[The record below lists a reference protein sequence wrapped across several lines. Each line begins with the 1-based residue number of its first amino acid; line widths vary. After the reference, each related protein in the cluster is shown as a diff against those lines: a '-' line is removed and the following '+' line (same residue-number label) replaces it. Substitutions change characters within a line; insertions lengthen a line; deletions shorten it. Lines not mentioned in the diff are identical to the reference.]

1 MHSEPEHLNKKSGL
15 KKMVKLDINNFTNSL
30 KHYFPTEINGKT
42 VKLIDFIKTVFF
54 GQDYFKVSDLLW
66 PGALRYPKKLRN
78 CGHVLTKYLI
88 FKSIFYVK

>member
-15 KKMVKLDINNFTNSL
+15 KKMVKSDINNFTNSL
-30 KHYFPTEINGKT
+30 KHYFPTEMNGKT

-66 PGALRYPKKLRN
+66 CIEMQNRIKKLW
-78 CGHVLTKYLI
+78 TYFIKYLN
-88 FKSIFYVK
+88 FKLSFYVK

>member
-42 VKLIDFIKTVFF
+42 VKSIDFIKTEFF
-54 GQDYFKVSDLLW
+54 GLDYFKVSDLLW
-66 PGALRYPKKLRN
+66 CIEIQNRIKKLWTYFN
-78 CGHVLTKYLI
+78 KI
-88 FKSIFYVK
+88 PKF

>member
-15 KKMVKLDINNFTNSL
+15 KKMVKSDINNFTNSL
-30 KHYFPTEINGKT
+30 KHYFPTEMNGKT

-66 PGALRYPKKLRN
+66 CIEMQNRIKKLWTYFN
-78 CGHVLTKYLI
+78 KI
-88 FKSIFYVK
+88 PEF

>member
-1 MHSEPEHLNKKSGL
+1 MHSEPKNLNKKSGL

-30 KHYFPTEINGKT
+30 KHYFPTEMNGKT

-66 PGALRYPKKLRN
+66 CIEIPKKIKKLWTYFN
-78 CGHVLTKYLI
+78 KI
-88 FKSIFYVK
+88 PEF